1 MIILSSTYKNYIV
14 TADEMKFLEKA
25 CIEKLGI
32 SELTLMERAAKATKK
47 VLLLKYPLAKSF
59 YICCGVGG
67 NAGDGFALARLLHA
81 DGYKVRVFIFCD
93 KKEYKGDTLKNF
105 EQLSDRNIETINIK
119 NVGQLEFYDEPDVF
133 IDALFG
139 IGLNRKIEGI
149 YFSVIEHLNKSKT
162 PVLSI
167 DVPSGLDAST
177 GDVLGISVQ
186 ADCTV
191 TFNYAKRGHYIG
203 FGRVYCG
210 ELYIEQIWSDE
221 LEELNAIKTYILN
234 KNAIA
239 HFIQKREYNMHKA
252 SFGRVG
258 VIAGS
263 LGMVGAAVHSA
274 MAAYE
279 CGCGLVS
286 IFADK
291 EVAIVCQILAPD
303 IMVYVNKFGPE
314 TLDVLAKEALNDF
327 LQDKDVL
334 VLGPGLSKSRYAH
347 EICLYIINNF
357 DKPIILDAD
366 ALNIIS
372 EYDKVNLQNCIL
384 TPHIGEAAR
393 LLRCSANEVSQNLF
407 DSAEKIADSTGATVV
422 LKGDKSVTY
431 DTFGYSF
438 INIKGNASLA
448 KGGSGDVLT
457 GIIAALVS
465 RGLKHLD
472 ACALGCYIL
481 GLSAEKY
488 TENKSENTLSP
499 DKIIRQFENIL
510 P

>member
-1 MIILSSTYKNYIV
+1 MSSTYKNYIV

-32 SELTLMERAAKATKK
+32 TGLTLMERAAKATKK
-47 VLLLKYPLAKSF
+47 VLRLKYPLAKTF
-59 YICCGVGG
+59 YVCCGIGG
-67 NAGDGFALARLLHA
+67 NAGDGFALARLLQA
-81 DGYKVRVFIFCD
+81 DGLKVKVFIFGD
-93 KKEYKGDTLKNF
+93 KNEYVGDSLKNF
-105 EQLSDRNIETINIK
+105 EQLSECNIEAIK
-119 NVGQLEFYDEPDVF
+119 IKTAGQMEFYDEPDVY

-149 YFSVIEHLNKSKT
+149 YYNVIEQLNKSDA
-162 PVLSI
+162 PILSI
-167 DVPSGLDAST
+167 DIPSGLDATT
-177 GDVLGISVQ
+177 GEILGISVK

-191 TFNYAKRGHYIG
+191 TFNYAKRGHYLKE
-203 FGRVYCG
+203 GRMYTG
-210 ELYIEQIWSDE
+210 ELHIEPIWSDE
-221 LEELNAIKTYILN
+221 LEELNEIKTYILN
-234 KNAIA
+234 KYAIS
-239 HFIQKREYNMHKA
+239 HLIEKRENDMHKA
-252 SFGRVG
+252 TFGRVG

-263 LGMVGAAVHSA
+263 LGMVGAALHSA

-291 EVAIVCQILAPD
+291 DVALVCQTLAPD
-303 IMVYVNKFGPE
+303 IMVYVNKYGPE
-314 TLDVLAKEALNDF
+314 TLDLLAKEALNDF
-327 LQDKDVL
+327 LKDKDVL
-334 VLGPGLSKSRYAH
+334 VLGPGLSKSKYAH

-372 EYDKVNLQNCIL
+372 QYDKADLKNCIL

-393 LLRCSANEVSQNLF
+393 LLRCGANEVSQNLF
-407 DSAEKIADSTGATVV
+407 ESAKKMSDLTEATVV
-422 LKGDKSVTY
+422 IKGNISVTY
-431 DTFGYSF
+431 DTDGYSY
-438 INIKGNASLA
+438 INTKGNASLA
-448 KGGSGDVLT
+448 KGGSGDVLS

-465 RGLKHLD
+465 RGLKHID
-472 ACALGCYIL
+472 ACTLGCYIL

-499 DKIIRQFENIL
+499 EKIIKQFENIL